1 MSSKPLSAL
10 QKQEKKKKKAL
21 YKIDIA
27 DADLGVV
34 KKKKWPNKI
43 KIVELPETEK
53 VFSDYYEFR
62 Q

>member
-34 KKKKWPNKI
+34 KQNDQI